1 MNIGIIGTGNM
12 GRALGVLWAEQ
23 GHNITFGAR
32 SIDKAERAATL
43 AGKNAKA
50 ASNRQAAEVSEVLL
64 YTARGIHPEAV
75 VGAGEVLKEKVLIDC
90 NNSDV
95 PKNFVYPAIEESLA
109 EILQKQVPEAKVV
122 KSFNTIAM
130 EVFEHCPDNIKSYQI
145 SNFVCGDNEEAR
157 NLVRQLSEEIGFDT
171 IDCGELVRARL
182 LEQQADFI
190 RFLLISGTR
199 PGAAF
204 STPKISPVNTPRL
217 GGKEAT
223 KLGELK

>member
-12 GRALGVLWAEQ
+12 GRALGILWAEQ
-23 GHNITFGAR
+23 GHSITFGAR
-32 SIDKAERAATL
+32 SLEKAERAAKL

-50 ASNRQAAEVSEVLL
+50 ALNREAAEVSEVLL
-64 YTARGIHPEAV
+64 YTARGVHPEI
-75 VGAGEVLKEKVLIDC
+75 VLGDKEILSGKILIDC

-95 PKNFVYPAIEESLA
+95 PKDFVYPAIAESLA

-122 KSFNTIAM
+122 KSFNTMAM
-130 EVFEHCPDNIKSYQI
+130 EVFEYCPDEIKSYQVTNYI
-145 SNFVCGDNEEAR
+145 CGNDVEAR
-157 NLVRQLSEEIGFDT
+157 NVVNQLSTELGFDT

-190 RFLLISGTR
+190 RFLMISGTR

-204 STPKISPVNTPRL
+204 SIVKIPSVDSPRL
-217 GGKEAT
+217 GGREAT

>member
-12 GRALGVLWAEQ
+12 GRALGILWAEQ
-23 GHNITFGAR
+23 EHTVTFGAR
-32 SIDKAERAATL
+32 SLEKAERAATL

-50 ASNRQAAEVSEVLL
+50 ASNRQAAEDSEVLL

-75 VGAGEVLKEKVLIDC
+75 VGPGDVLNGKILIDC

-95 PKNFVYPAIEESLA
+95 PKDFVYPAISESLA
-109 EILQKQVPEAKVV
+109 EILQQQVPEAMVV
-122 KSFNTIAM
+122 KSFNTMAM
-130 EVFEHCPDNIKSYQI
+130 EVFEHCPENLKSFQI
-145 SNFVCGDNEEAR
+145 SNFVCGDHEEAR
-157 NLVRQLSEEIGFDT
+157 KVVKRLSEEIGFDT

-204 STPKISPVNTPRL
+204 STPQLPPVDMPRL
-217 GGKEAT
+217 GGREAT